1 MKQFY
6 KVLAIVLLLATAAAC
21 DTPLPEVPSTSDKV
35 VKISALPAGDFT
47 KATDTAFEVGD
58 ALSVFGFKPE
68 VLTVWLNNGK
78 FTKGSDGFASDQD
91 YFWYD
96 GEESSLIMGVYPYS
110 ANYSGEQVLSDGV
123 EFCVK
128 SDQSTHAGYTD
139 SDLMVALREATP
151 TTESVVL
158 EFNHTLSKVVIDI
171 DNQTAKTIQ
180 EVYLDGVKGNLAYT
194 VANEIVLSGGEGAI
208 KAGELATAS
217 EGFTN
222 TYVLIIP
229 PQEVTPTIKIIT
241 TDGREYLRPAPNAIV
256 FGSGK
261 VRHLTTT
268 ITEQSISAEFDATVN
283 DWSADENVEF
293 KDQTEGGNEG
303 GNEGSDEGGN
313 EGGNEGGDDI
323 PVVEGMTVNPLW
335 SVELVPEF
343 YDEETQTTYYNLIRV
358 LSTDEENG
366 FFVEFFAETYFNE
379 SIKPNISE
387 YVSNRAAGLR
397 ENLKNY
403 NAENGADFNMLDF
416 RNYHF
421 GLYDMMNILEPG
433 RCVVAM
439 WGMTV
444 EGEVTGLYYIS
455 DVIEIK
461 DPATPE
467 YKAWLG
473 TYKLVSADEEKN
485 AVTSMITVT
494 RNVTNES
501 YWIEGWNGIANLVAA
516 KFNPTGGEHGNG
528 AMILYPQTILEDIYI
543 GETHLAKIFFGSFAW
558 LEGGYVVYE
567 TEDMLIGQAQWL
579 FEDDTAWAGILPYT
593 YSDAE
598 GTTIKASE
606 IGFFGVLD
614 DGGYTMVT
622 NEIHAFQEDSAI
634 SMIRQNTE
642 EPAAVARKHNIFD
655 EGNNGIAKSLDAV
668 KREKQP
674 QPDNYVVGGKKFSA
688 INF

>member
-1 MKQFY
+1 MKQLY
-6 KVLAIVLLLATAAAC
+6 RILALVSLLATAAAC
-21 DTPLPEVPSTSDKV
+21 DTPLPEVPPTSDKV
-35 VKISALPAGDFT
+35 VKISALPAGGFT

-68 VLTVWLNNGK
+68 FLTVWLNNGK
-78 FTKGSDGFASDQD
+78 FTKDSDGFTSDQD

-110 ANYSGEQVLSDGV
+110 ASYSGEQVLADGV

-128 SDQSTHAGYTD
+128 SDQSTHAGYTA

-194 VANEIVLSGGEGAI
+194 VANGIVLSGGEGAI

-241 TDGREYLRPAPNAIV
+241 TDGREYLRPAPNAIN

-303 GNEGSDEGGN
+303 GNEGSDEGGD
-313 EGGNEGGDDI
+313 EGGDDI

-335 SVELVPEF
+335 SVELVPEY
-343 YDEETQTTYYNLIRV
+343 YDEATQTTYYDLIRV

-366 FFVEFFAETYFNE
+366 FFVEFFDETYFNE
-379 SIKPNISE
+379 SIRPDIGA
-387 YVSNRAAGLR
+387 YVEWRAA
-397 ENLKNY
+397 NLVEQLNNY

-421 GLYDMMNILEPG
+421 GLYDMMNILDPG

-467 YKAWLG
+467 YLSWLG
-473 TYKLVSADEEKN
+473 TFVISEQGESTT
-485 AVTSMITVT
+485 TSTITIS
-494 RNVTNES
+494 RNVVNES
-501 YWIEGWNGIANLVAA
+501 YLVSGWNGIANYIVAG
-516 KFNPTGGEHGNG
+516 FDPNGGWNG
-528 AMILYPQTILEDIYI
+528 GGSLEFYAQTVLSDFYV
-543 GETHLAKIFFGSFAW
+543 GETHIVDLYFGGLVAVGDALAPLITAGDKLAQADW
-558 LEGGYVVYE
+558 LV
-567 TEDMLIGQAQWL
+567 
-579 FEDDTAWAGILPYT
+579 DTNSTFINHYT
-593 YSDAE
+593 YTLDGEEAPV
-598 GTTIKASE
+598 TQ
-606 IGFFGVLD
+606 IGFLASLD
-614 DGGYTMVT
+614 DGGMTYITS
-622 NEIHAFQEDSAI
+622 EIHSITTSLLMNRVE
-634 SMIRQNTE
+634 NT
-642 EPAAVARKHNIFD
+642 EPAAVARKHNLFD
-655 EGNNGIAKSLDAV
+655 EGSNGIARSLDEV
-668 KREKQP
+668 RKEHQP
-674 QPDNYVVGGKKFSA
+674 QWNNYVVGGRKFSSV
-688 INF
+688 NF